1 MVLCSRLYV
10 TVQNVATDTHES
22 GSPPSCFAKW
32 IIIQCIITFYEF
44 CALLVRFIFVLFKD
58 IVLTNCATNGFIT
71 RRSLG
76 IVMLVFVCL
85 SYMNMNVLL
94 F

>member
-1 MVLCSRLYV
+1 MVLWSILYA
-10 TVQNVATDTHES
+10 TVHNAAYDTHES

-44 CALLVRFIFVLFKD
+44 CAFLVRFIFVLFKE

-71 RRSLG
+71 RRSLE
-76 IVMLVFVCL
+76 IVMLVLVCL
-85 SYMNMNVLL
+85 SDMNMNVLL